1 MYVIKL
7 KKLQNSMYSIT
18 SFSIFPFLFFF
29 LAIPSGMWNSPDQ
42 ESNPFPLQWKHG
54 VITTD
59 HQESPTISL
68 YLYTTIAQ
76 P

>member
-1 MYVIKL
+1 
-7 KKLQNSMYSIT
+7 
-18 SFSIFPFLFFF
+18 
-29 LAIPSGMWNSPDQ
+29 MWNSPDQ

-76 P
+76 PYIFQACHNHLLVPRVLWSVLSDFLHR

>member
-1 MYVIKL
+1 MSL
-7 KKLQNSMYSIT
+7 SKKSYKIVCIALLRPL
-18 SFSIFPFLFFF
+18 SFLFFFFF